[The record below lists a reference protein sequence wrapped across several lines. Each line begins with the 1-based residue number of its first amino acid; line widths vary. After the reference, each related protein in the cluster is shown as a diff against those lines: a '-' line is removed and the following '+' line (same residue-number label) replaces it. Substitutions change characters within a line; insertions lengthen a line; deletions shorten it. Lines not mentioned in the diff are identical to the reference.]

1 MKLGANLWSQASD
14 WPAFLEAGR
23 QAERLGFDHLWT
35 WDHVLAIFG
44 DPSQPIFEG
53 YTALAALAQ
62 ATERIG
68 LGLFVGANTFRNPAL
83 AAKSVLTIDHIS
95 GGRAMMGLGGAWFE
109 LEHRAFGFD
118 FGSGFGQRLD
128 WLAEA
133 VPAVRSLLDG
143 DEVTSPPAAAM
154 RSTTSASRRG
164 RRRTGSRS
172 SSAVGERKTLRIV
185 AEHADIWNAFGLPEE
200 LVHKD
205 EVLRR
210 HCDDV
215 GRNPDEIERSV
226 GCKVTIRSTEA
237 EAERVRRALLEHNRT
252 PLASVADDHT
262 FWTGTPEQ
270 VAETMTVPTDRLQ
283 HVHRGAAGAV
293 RPRDHGVPRHDGEAD
308 GRVGA
313 GRLIRHGPARRRRY
327 FGRRDTRW
335 IEADVPPRP
344 ASSSRSPSAASW
356 AWSVR
361 ASASPKSS
369 GGSSRWS
376 MMRTS
381 SSSVYCTSILWCS
394 PASSVRS

>member
-1 MKLGANLWSQASD
+1 MADVKLGANLWSQASD

-44 DPSQPIFEG
+44 DPAQPIFEG

-62 ATERIG
+62 ATDRIG

-133 VPAVRSLLDG
+133 VPAVRGLLDG
-143 DEVTSPPAAAM
+143 DEVTSPPG
-154 RSTTSASRRG
+154 G
-164 RRRTGSRS
+164 RYAFDHLRLAPGPAQDRIPLVIGGS
-172 SSAVGERKTLRIV
+172 GERKTLRIV

-237 EAERVRRALLEHNRT
+237 EAERARRALLEHNRT

-270 VAETMTVPTDRLQ
+270 VAETMTAYRRIGFSTFIVELPAPFDFETMESLVTTVKPMVESVP
-283 HVHRGAAGAV
+283 AA
-293 RPRDHGVPRHDGEAD
+293 
-308 GRVGA
+308 
-313 GRLIRHGPARRRRY
+313 
-327 FGRRDTRW
+327 
-335 IEADVPPRP
+335 
-344 ASSSRSPSAASW
+344 
-356 AWSVR
+356 
-361 ASASPKSS
+361 
-369 GGSSRWS
+369 
-376 MMRTS
+376 
-381 SSSVYCTSILWCS
+381 
-394 PASSVRS
+394 